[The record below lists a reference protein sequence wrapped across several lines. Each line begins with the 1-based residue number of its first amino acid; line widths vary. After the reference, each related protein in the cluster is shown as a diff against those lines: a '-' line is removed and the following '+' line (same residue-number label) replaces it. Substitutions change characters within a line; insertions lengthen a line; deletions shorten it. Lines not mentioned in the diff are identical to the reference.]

1 MVMQIDA
8 DKVSVDGPHGVLL
21 EPTSLTLESGEVTV
35 VAGIPGAGHTALS
48 LVLSGR
54 MAPDRGRV
62 LVDGRSN
69 NHRLRRIT
77 ALVDV
82 PEVCDPDEVLPLKT
96 VVGEELA
103 IAQLPAGR
111 SGVTHWLHEHDAD
124 ELRNTRIEHL
134 SGQFRIEMLTEMAT
148 HRPGIEALV
157 VCCPD
162 RYGTTYDQALT
173 VAQAAAAEGMAV
185 CLQLTSPTV
194 RSHEG
199 LVWIGGVAA

>member
-1 MVMQIDA
+1 MQITA
-8 DKVSVDGPHGVLL
+8 EKVSVDGPHGVLL
-21 EPTSLTLESGEVTV
+21 EPTSLSLESGEVTV
-35 VAGIPGAGHTALS
+35 VAGPPGAGHTALS

-54 MAPDRGRV
+54 MAPHRGRV
-62 LVDGRSN
+62 LVEGQPDTK
-69 NHRLRRIT
+69 RLRRIT

-111 SGVTHWLHEHDAD
+111 HGVTHWLDEHDAA
-124 ELRNTRIEHL
+124 ELRNTRVEHL
-134 SGQFRIEMLTEMAT
+134 SGEFRIEMLTEMAAS
-148 HRPGIEALV
+148 RPGIEALV

-162 RYGTTYDQALT
+162 RYGTTYDQAVS

-185 CLQLTSPTV
+185 CLQLMSPTV

-199 LVWIGGVAA
+199 LTWIGGVSA

>member
-1 MVMQIDA
+1 MQITA
-8 DKVSVDGPHGVLL
+8 EKVSVDGPHGVLL

-35 VAGIPGAGHTALS
+35 VAGVPGAGHTALS

-62 LVDGRSN
+62 LVDGQPDK
-69 NHRLRRIT
+69 HRLRRIT

-82 PEVCDPDEVLPLKT
+82 PEVCDPDDVLPLKT

-103 IAQLPAGR
+103 IAQRPAGR
-111 SGVTHWLHEHDAD
+111 TSVTHWLEKHDAGD
-124 ELRNTRIEHL
+124 LRNTRIEHL
-134 SGQFRIEMLTEMAT
+134 SGEFRIEMLTEMAAS
-148 HRPGIEALV
+148 RPGIEALV

-173 VAQAAAAEGMAV
+173 ASQAAAGEGMAV

-199 LVWIGGVAA
+199 LTWIGGVSA